1 MWSCHVHHANI
12 SLLLHSLD
20 PGNEEPELEVQAEQ
34 VQAEDTNPKPEQG
47 KPRCITPKSLTFI
60 LSLYLYAKNDCALG
74 W

>member
-1 MWSCHVHHANI
+1 MWSRHVHHANI

-34 VQAEDTNPKPEQG
+34 VQAEDTNPEPEQG
-47 KPRCITPKSLTFI
+47 KPQCVTPKSLTFI
-60 LSLYLYAKNDCALG
+60 LSLYIYAKNDCALG